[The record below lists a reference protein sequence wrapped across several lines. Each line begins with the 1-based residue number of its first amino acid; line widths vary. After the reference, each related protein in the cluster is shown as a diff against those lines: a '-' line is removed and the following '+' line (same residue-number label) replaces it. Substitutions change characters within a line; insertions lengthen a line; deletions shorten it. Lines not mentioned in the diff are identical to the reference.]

1 MPYVNYHPVYL
12 DLNGRRILIVGGGA
26 IALEKLE
33 SLLPLSG
40 ARIDVVSPEARKEIR
55 QWHAEGRLNW
65 IQRDFRVEDVA
76 PYFMV
81 IAATD
86 DPELNHLV
94 FKTGNDQNKLSNS
107 VDDPV
112 NCNFIMAALVRQGP
126 MQVAVSSAGASP
138 ALAQRVRNRIKSEIL
153 GEDLGRLGEFLGD
166 RRPLVKSR
174 LPGYKIRQAFWEGVI
189 DSDVPTLLRDQGEP
203 AAHDRFLAMLDEACA
218 AAPGRFGFKRGKA
231 WIVGAGPGDPE
242 LITLKAVRALQAAD
256 VVLYDRLVHPALL
269 EHAPKKAKRI
279 YVGKEVGHPG
289 RKASGK
295 GRQRSINQALV
306 AIAQAGMNVVR
317 LKGGDPF
324 VFGRGG
330 EEALAL
336 HEAGIEFEVVPGIS
350 SAVAGPAAAGIPVT
364 HRAVST
370 GFAVFAGHEAAG
382 RDNVPWQAAAQIP
395 TAVFLMGVDRLSH
408 IVARLLEAGRD
419 PNTPVAV
426 VSRATLLDQQ
436 VATGTLRDIAYRAHG
451 LPAPAVIVIG
461 EVVRVADALHG
472 VVQQAL
478 AA

>member
-1 MPYVNYHPVYL
+1 MPFTNYHPVCL
-12 DLNGRRILIVGGGA
+12 DLNGRRVLIVGGGA

-33 SLLPLSG
+33 SLLPFSG

-55 QWHAEGRLNW
+55 DWHAEGKLTW
-65 IQRDFRVEDVA
+65 LERDFRVEDVA

-86 DPELNHLV
+86 DPELNGLV
-94 FKTGNDQNKLSNS
+94 YKTGNDQNKLSNS
-107 VDDPV
+107 VDDPI
-112 NCNFIMAALVRQGP
+112 NCNFIMAALVRRGP

-138 ALAQRVRNRIKSEIL
+138 ALAQRVRNRVRSEIL
-153 GEDLGRLGEFLGD
+153 TEELGVLGEFLGD

-189 DSDVPTLLRDQGEP
+189 DSDLPAILVRDPE
-203 AAHDRFLAMLDEACA
+203 AADARFHAMLDQACA
-218 AAPGRFGFKRGKA
+218 VAPGRFGFKTGKA

-242 LITLKAVRALQAAD
+242 LITLKGVRALQKAD
-256 VVLYDRLVHPALL
+256 VVLYDRLVHPDVL
-269 EHAPKKAKRI
+269 ENAPKKAKRI

-295 GRQRSINQALV
+295 GRQRSINKAIV
-306 AIAQAGMNVVR
+306 AIARAGLNVVR

-336 HEAGIEFEVVPGIS
+336 SEAGVDFEVVPGVS
-350 SAVAGPAAAGIPVT
+350 SSVAGPAAAGIPVT
-364 HRAVST
+364 HRGVST
-370 GFAVFAGHEAAG
+370 AFAVFAGHEAEG
-382 RDNVPWQAAAQIP
+382 RDAVPWDAAARMP
-395 TAVFLMGVDRLSH
+395 TAVFLMGVERLPH
-408 IVARLLEAGRD
+408 IVARLMDHGRD
-419 PNTPVAV
+419 PRTPVAV
-426 VSRATLLDQQ
+426 VSRATHHDQR
-436 VATGTLRDIAYRAHG
+436 VATGTLRDIVQRAAG
-451 LPAPAVIVIG
+451 LPAPAVVVVG
-461 EVVRVADALHG
+461 EVVSVGASLAG
-472 VVQQAL
+472 VLEEAL